1 MNELMV
7 FNNKEFGK
15 IRTIEI
21 DEKIY
26 FVGKDIANI
35 LGYSNTKKAIT
46 DHVDDDDKGV
56 TKCDTLGGKQSLII
70 INESGL
76 YSLILSSKMPK
87 AKQFKHWITAEV
99 LPSIR
104 KHGMYATKDLLD
116 NPDLAIEAFKR
127 LKEEKDNNKLLAEKL
142 ESQKDKVLFAES
154 VETANDSVLI
164 GDLAKLLKQNGT
176 DIGQNRLFE
185 WLRENGY
192 LIKNGDSRNI
202 PTQKAMDKK
211 LFEIKERTII
221 SPNGH
226 TKIIRTTKVT
236 GKGQIYFINIFC
248 GNEVDHD
255 AK

>member
-154 VETANDSVLI
+154 VETSNNSVLI
-164 GDLAKLLKQNGT
+164 GDLAKILKQNGN

-211 LFEIKERTII
+211 LFEIRERTII